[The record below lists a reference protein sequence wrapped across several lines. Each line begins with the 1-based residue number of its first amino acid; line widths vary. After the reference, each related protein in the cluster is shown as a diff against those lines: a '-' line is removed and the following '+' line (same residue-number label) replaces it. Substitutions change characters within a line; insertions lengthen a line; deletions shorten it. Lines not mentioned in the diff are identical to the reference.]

1 MRIFAISDIHTDF
14 IKNLDWIQSLAPQEY
29 HNDILI
35 VAGDVSDNLETIEK
49 TFTILKSKFR
59 YVFFFFSW
67 KS

>member
-29 HNDILI
+29 QNDILI
-35 VAGDVSDNLETIEK
+35 VAGDVSDNLEIIEK

-59 YVFFFFSW
+59 YVFFCSW